1 MRAIGEGFGAVDEVA
16 NGSGRHAD
24 YLRTAT
30 GIEAIADGKRAR
42 DRLLGIGEGAALLE
56 VGCGLGDDARR
67 LAALVGPAGRVV
79 GLDASTALLER
90 ARSTPSPVEWVAGDV
105 QALPFADA
113 TFDAAR
119 TERTLQH
126 VADPDAAVAEM
137 ARVVRPGGVVLA
149 CEPDWA
155 TVAVSGVPS
164 EVADALRAGGESS
177 IRHPRVGRALPGLLV
192 GAGLRDVQ
200 VAAESVG
207 TGDFAL
213 FSAMTDLPAVGARAS
228 EDGAL
233 APGVLDRAIA
243 RMQADAQAGR
253 FLAILTLV
261 TFWGR
266 V

>member
-137 ARVVRPGGVVLA
+137 ARVVRPGGHVVAEFYNPYSLRGLIKRWKRPTRISDQA
-149 CEPDWA
+149 HDHEVFTRYDTLGDVRRYLPPSLHVTDVRGVRVLTPVS
-155 TVAVSGVPS
+155 TVHDLPFVGP
-164 EVADALRAGGESS
+164 ALGALE
-177 IRHPRVGRALPGLLV
+177 GRAASAPLLRRLGGFMV
-192 GAGLRDVQ
+192 VI
-200 VAAESVG
+200 AEK
-207 TGDFAL
+207 
-213 FSAMTDLPAVGARAS
+213 R
-228 EDGAL
+228 
-233 APGVLDRAIA
+233 
-243 RMQADAQAGR
+243 
-253 FLAILTLV
+253 
-261 TFWGR
+261 
-266 V
+266 